1 MAAGCRRGALRT
13 CDLMSMQPQFD
24 PAETEALIA
33 RYGPTMQRGC
43 QFQLDEKGYAY
54 WWQVKAFVRRA
65 EVVMFVRRPDGRL
78 LVHTK
83 GHYPPATYR
92 LPTGGVFWGEPV
104 LDALAREQWEELGLR
119 LPPVAMPGLIHY
131 ALQHGGQ
138 TIPFDSYIFLLQMD
152 DDAVPVTQDACEA
165 ISELCWIEPTR
176 LPAVADHLRRVIRA
190 WGDWGPFRAVVH
202 DLIAEVLRL

>member
-1 MAAGCRRGALRT
+1 
-13 CDLMSMQPQFD
+13 MSMQPQFD

-33 RYGPTMQRGC
+33 RYGPTLQRGC